1 MILINR
7 KIALLLSAIIIPV
20 IILVGIFAAF
30 KTFSQNTKYDLQLG
44 TEQHDEF
51 PKMVDHGTEFKN
63 DATLTAMAIFPDGDK
78 KKNLLRAQL
87 FVTRKD
93 ETTVLQKEDIRV
105 YFDLAAYPMRLENL
119 QWPSGA
125 YTLYFKL
132 GLEIEKSMDFIL
144 K

>member
-1 MILINR
+1 MILISR
-7 KIALLLSAIIIPV
+7 KKALLFSTILIPAV
-20 IILVGIFAAF
+20 ILISFLGAF

-44 TEQHDEF
+44 TEQHNEF

-87 FVTRKD
+87 SVTRKG
-93 ETTVLQKEDIRV
+93 EITVLQKEDIRV
-105 YFDLAAYPMRLENL
+105 HFDLAAYPMRLENL
-119 QWPSGA
+119 QWPPGE
-125 YTLYFKL
+125 YTLYFRI
-132 GLEIEKSMDFIL
+132 GQETEKSLDFTL